1 MANLPSGA
9 VTFLFT
15 DIEGSTRLLRKT
27 REAYAELLSA
37 HHELLRE
44 AFANHG
50 GHEVDTQGDAFFV
63 VFASVN
69 EAVLAAVEAQRRL
82 RGDLWPDGAQVKV
95 RMGIHTGQ
103 AAPANGRYT
112 GLAVH
117 RGARICAAAHGG
129 QVLVSHATRML
140 LEDEEE
146 GLAITLRDLGER
158 LLKDFEQSVRL
169 YQVDAAG
176 IETDFPPLRA
186 LRADTQ
192 EALKAGSRVG
202 ATGSFVGRQQEFE
215 TLVSALDEAIAGQG
229 RLVMLV
235 GEPGIG
241 KTRIALELANHAALR
256 RAEVL
261 WGRCY
266 ESEGAPP
273 YWPWVQAIRSY
284 AREHDSEHLQA
295 VMGGGAINIAEIV
308 DDIRARL
315 PDLGVRAS
323 TQDPKQ
329 ARFRLFDSI
338 AAFLRNASEIQPVL
352 LVLEDLHAADT
363 DSLLLLEFL
372 ASQLLGAKLLLLGT
386 YRDVEVTRQHP
397 LTGVL
402 AEVGRTQP
410 FERILLR
417 GLSEDETSDFVATRS
432 GVAPPSDLVAALH
445 AQTEGNPLFVTEVVR
460 FLAEEGHFEPGAPI
474 TRGSWQ
480 ARIPER
486 VREVIGQRLNRLS
499 EASMRALTLAAVIGR
514 SFGFAQ
520 LRPLVDDLTED
531 QLVDAL
537 EEGLILRLIEEIPD
551 TVGLYQFSHALIRE
565 TLLEELSTARRV
577 RLHARIAEVLE
588 ELYGGDAEDYAAEL
602 AYHFGEAATVLG
614 SEKVVRFSQLAGEQA
629 IAAHAYQEAG
639 AHFERALAFKEQ
651 QAMDAETAS
660 LLFGLARAELG
671 ARELYELGDTLARM
685 VRAFEYFAGIGDEA
699 SAVVVAAH
707 PIPPVWE
714 PTEVPHV
721 VARALTM
728 VSEDSLDAGQ
738 LLSTLGWFLA
748 VHQRDYSRGCDAF
761 ERSLA
766 IAREHGDLA
775 LERRTL
781 VNAAHADYWQQE
793 WSACQEKGLHAI
805 DLSVQA
811 DDQRTEMAAREWP
824 ARVGAIIGN
833 VEDAKTHAATAV
845 ALAQK
850 LRERHELANAC
861 MYSGWLYAL
870 EGDWQTARDLS
881 DRALALEPRE
891 PRNLAT
897 RALLELQVGAL
908 DDGERHLQQLLD
920 PRRVTAWSLLE
931 KFAMAAFLPMAAR
944 VTGDDQ
950 RLDLARE
957 TAEAALAATKMPP
970 FMHLYGRIGL
980 AFVAVQRTDRLL
992 AAEQYAAF
1000 ESQRGT
1006 AIMMA
1011 GIAVDRVLGLLAA
1024 TLGQEEK
1031 ARRHLEDAIAFTRR
1045 ANYRPEYAWAA
1056 SDYAD
1061 LLVEQ
1066 GLPGDSERAHELHDE
1081 ALATARSLAMRPLA
1095 ERIVAHS
1102 AAS

>member
-15 DIEGSTRLLRKT
+15 DIEGSTRLLRQT
-27 REAYAELLSA
+27 REAYAGLLTA

-63 VFASVN
+63 VFTSVN

-82 RGDLWPDGAQVKV
+82 SGDLWPDGAQVKV

-176 IETDFPPLRA
+176 LETDFPPLRA
-186 LRADTQ
+186 IRADTQ
-192 EALKAGSRVG
+192 EALKAGSRVA

-215 TLVSALDEAIAGQG
+215 TLVSALDEAIAGRG

-256 RAEVL
+256 RVEVL

-284 AREHDSEHLQA
+284 ARDHDSEHLQA

-308 DDIRARL
+308 DDIRDRL
-315 PDLGVRAS
+315 PDLGARAS

-338 AAFLRNASEIQPVL
+338 TAFLRNASEIQPVL
-352 LVLEDLHAADT
+352 LVVEDLHAADT

-372 ASQLLGAKLLLLGT
+372 ASQLPGAKLLLLGT
-386 YRDVEVTRQHP
+386 YRDIEVTRQHP

-402 AEVGRTQP
+402 AELGRTQP

-514 SFGFAQ
+514 SFGFEQ
-520 LRPLVDDLTED
+520 LRPLLDDLTED

-537 EEGLILRLIEEIPD
+537 EEGLTLRLIEEIPD
-551 TVGLYQFSHALIRE
+551 TVGLYQFSHSLIRE

-588 ELYGGDAEDYAAEL
+588 ELYGRDADDCAAEL

-651 QAMDAETAS
+651 QPMDAETAS

-685 VRAFEYFAGIGDEA
+685 VRAFEYFAGVGDEA
-699 SAVVVAAH
+699 SAVAVAAH

-714 PTEVPHV
+714 PTEIPEV

-728 VSEDSLDAGQ
+728 VAEDSLDAGQ

-748 VHQRDYSRGCDAF
+748 VHQRDYKRGCDAF

-766 IAREHGDLA
+766 IAREHRDLA

-781 VNAAHADYWQQE
+781 VNAAHADYWQQK
-793 WSACQEKGLHAI
+793 WSACQEKGLQAI

-811 DDQRTEMAAREWP
+811 DDQRTEMTAREWP

-833 VEDAKTHAATAV
+833 VDDAKAHAATAV

-908 DDGERHLQQLLD
+908 DDGERHLEQLLD

-980 AFVAVQRTDRLL
+980 AFVAVQRNDRLL

-1024 TLGQEEK
+1024 TLGQEKK
-1031 ARRHLEDAIAFTRR
+1031 ARRHLEDAIAFTQR

-1061 LLVEQ
+1061 VLVEQ

>member
-1 MANLPSGA
+1 MVNLPSGA

-15 DIEGSTRLLRKT
+15 DIEGSTRLLRQT
-27 REAYAELLSA
+27 RDAYADLLSA

-50 GHEVDTQGDAFFV
+50 GHEIDTQGDAFFV
-63 VFASVN
+63 AFASVN
-69 EAVLAAVEAQRRL
+69 EAVLAAIEAQRRL
-82 RGDLWPDGAQVKV
+82 AGDIWPDGAQIRV

-103 AAPANGRYT
+103 AAPAGGRYT

-146 GLAITLRDLGER
+146 GLEITLRDLGER
-158 LLKDFEQSVRL
+158 LLKDFDQSVRL

-176 IETDFPPLRA
+176 LETDFPPPRA
-186 LRADTQ
+186 DPADTQ
-192 EALKAGSRVG
+192 KGLKAGPRVG
-202 ATGSFVGRQQEFE
+202 ESGSFVGRQRELE
-215 TLVSALDEAIAGQG
+215 TLVSALDEAIAGRG
-229 RLVMLV
+229 RLVMLG

-241 KTRIALELANHAALR
+241 KTRIALELAKHAAHQH
-256 RAEVL
+256 AEVL

-273 YWPWVQAIRSY
+273 YWPWVQVIRSY
-284 AREHDSEHLQA
+284 VRDHDSENLRA
-295 VMGGGAINIAEIV
+295 IMGSGAINIAEIV
-308 DDIRARL
+308 DDVRDRL
-315 PDLGVRAS
+315 PDLGARGS

-338 AAFLRNASEIQPVL
+338 ATLLRNASESQPLL
-352 LVLEDLHAADT
+352 LVVEDLHAADT

-397 LTGVL
+397 LTDVL
-402 AEVGRTQP
+402 AELARTQP
-410 FERILLR
+410 FERILLG
-417 GLSEDETSDFVATRS
+417 GLSEDETSDFVSARS
-432 GVAPPSDLVAALH
+432 GAAAPPDLVAALH

-460 FLAEEGHFEPGAPI
+460 FLAEEGYLERNAPS
-474 TRGSWQ
+474 TRSSWQ

-499 EASMRALTLAAVIGR
+499 ETSLRALTLAAVIGR
-514 SFGFAQ
+514 SFRFEQ
-520 LRPLVDDLTED
+520 LRALLDDVTED

-537 EEGLILRLIEEIPD
+537 EEGLAFRLIEEVSD
-551 TVGLYQFSHALIRE
+551 TVGRHQFAHALIRE
-565 TLLEELSTARRV
+565 TLIGELSTARRV
-577 RLHARIAEVLE
+577 RLHARIAQVLE
-588 ELYGGDAEDYAAEL
+588 ELYGRDAEDSAAEL

-639 AHFERALAFKEQ
+639 AHFERALAFKDK
-651 QAMDAETAS
+651 QAMNAATAA

-685 VRAFEYFAGIGDEA
+685 VRAFEYFAGVGDEA
-699 SAVVVAAH
+699 SAVAVAAH

-714 PTEVPHV
+714 PTDIPEV

-728 VSEDSLDAGQ
+728 VPEDSLDAGQ

-748 VHQRDYSRGCDAF
+748 VHQRDYKRGCDAF
-761 ERSLA
+761 ERSLV

-781 VNAAHADYWQQE
+781 VNAAHADYWQLE
-793 WSACQEKGLHAI
+793 WRACQEKGLHAI
-805 DLSVQA
+805 ELSVQA

-824 ARVGAIIGN
+824 ARVGAILGN
-833 VEDAKTHAATAV
+833 LEDAKGHAASAV

-881 DRALALEPRE
+881 DRALASEPRE

-897 RALLELQVGAL
+897 RALLELQVGEL
-908 DDGERHLQQLLD
+908 DAGERHLEQLLD
-920 PRRVTAWSLLE
+920 PARVTTWSLLE

-957 TAEAALAATKMPP
+957 TAETALSATKMPP

-980 AFVAVQRTDRLL
+980 AFVAVQRGDRPL

-1011 GIAVDRVLGLLAA
+1011 GVAVDRVLGLLAA

-1031 ARRHLEDAIAFTRR
+1031 ARRHLEDAIEFTRR

-1061 LLVEQ
+1061 LLLAQ
-1066 GLPGDSERAHELHDE
+1066 GITRDSEKARELHDE
-1081 ALATARSLAMRPLA
+1081 ALATARGLGMQPLA
-1095 ERIVAHS
+1095 ARIVARS
-1102 AAS
+1102 GAF